1 MLKNAPHTA
10 QSVLGD
16 KWEHPYS
23 RESVRFCKWK
33 CHDTLQQCSRML
45 TCAEQSFCC
54 GSDQTL
60 LFLLLNRRPSQLLGS
75 SRLSSGRQWP
85 VWTTSMA
92 TGSSLLGGLGRHM
105 LHLLAPTAVAA
116 FLQARPTA

>member
-1 MLKNAPHTA
+1 VLKNAPHTA

-23 RESVRFCKWK
+23 RESVRFCRWQ

-45 TCAEQSFCC
+45 TCYEQSFCC

-60 LFLLLNRRPSQLLGS
+60 LFLLSNRRPSQLLGS
-75 SRLSSGRQWP
+75 SRRSSGHQSP
-85 VWTTSMA
+85 AWTTSMA
-92 TGSSLLGGLGRHM
+92 TGSSLLGGHM
-105 LHLLAPTAVAA
+105 PRLLALTAVTAI
-116 FLQARPTA
+116 LQARPTA